1 MTSTGETIRKRI
13 LGKLYLASL
22 KVEDISQSAED
33 IACELG
39 LDPGVFREI
48 VGSLESEGLCTGS
61 GDSFTL
67 TEKGRTRI
75 KIVMTGGVFE
85 IIHPGHV
92 QTLEQAK
99 RLGDILVVSV
109 ARNITVER
117 NKHRV
122 PIHDEKLRR
131 KLVASISLVDGAVL
145 GSETDIFETVL
156 LLKPDIIALGY
167 DQRHSEETIRR
178 EIEGKGV
185 AAKVV
190 RLDSSV
196 PDIKTSKIVEG
207 KPEVLRDV

>member
-1 MTSTGETIRKRI
+1 M
-13 LGKLYLASL
+13 ASL
-22 KVEDISQSAED
+22 KAEDVPQSAED

-39 LDPGVFREI
+39 LDLVAFNEI
-48 VGSLESEGLCTGS
+48 VESLESEGLCRRA

-67 TEKGRTRI
+67 TEKGRRHI

-99 RLGDILVVSV
+99 HLGDILVVSV
-109 ARNITVER
+109 ARNETVKR

-122 PIHDEKLRR
+122 PIHDEELRR
-131 KLVASISLVDGAVL
+131 KLVASISFVDGAVL

-167 DQRHSEETIRR
+167 DQRHSEEMIRR
-178 EIEGKGV
+178 EVESRGV
-185 AAKVV
+185 NAKVV